1 MEISM
6 SKYPSTRGNLP
17 AEKLNTAAGHKSPSG
32 NKSEICQKLS
42 GILSDSVRF
51 WDSPNILSCWWASA
65 NNVRCAIFRLP
76 HSSCQSLIISRKYKE
91 TSRNAEDVVILEM
104 PVKTS
109 IIDPAPSKFSQNSV
123 CPKLSKQLIIQQTV
137 KVTLHYVA
145 LNFVRIENVVPCL
158 SLLSSG
164 HCDSFRKESHKK
176 LWLGR
181 EIHLTSKCD

>member
-1 MEISM
+1 
-6 SKYPSTRGNLP
+6 
-17 AEKLNTAAGHKSPSG
+17 
-32 NKSEICQKLS
+32 
-42 GILSDSVRF
+42 
-51 WDSPNILSCWWASA
+51 
-65 NNVRCAIFRLP
+65 
-76 HSSCQSLIISRKYKE
+76 
-91 TSRNAEDVVILEM
+91 M

-145 LNFVRIENVVPCL
+145 LNFVRIEYVVPCL

-176 LWLGR
+176 NGQEGR
-181 EIHLTSKCD
+181 YIWPQNAIRFHLSWASKGHFHPFLTLCCFGYLAVFGWASNNDKEKMHFQPLYNYKKCFEYQWNIMKGKITTKTATIKRQQQ